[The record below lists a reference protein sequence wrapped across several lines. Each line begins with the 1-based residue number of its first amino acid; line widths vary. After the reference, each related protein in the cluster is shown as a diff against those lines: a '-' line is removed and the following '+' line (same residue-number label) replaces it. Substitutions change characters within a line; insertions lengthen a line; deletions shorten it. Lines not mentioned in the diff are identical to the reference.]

1 MQIKQLISTLWKGLS
16 LALGLGLLLLI
27 IAWFAGMF
35 HEKIAPGEATPIATF
50 AGDRPTEVV
59 HEVIK
64 DYVEE
69 TIGTLKAA
77 SRSVISA
84 KVLATIEEI
93 AVKAGNR
100 VNAGDLL
107 LTLDS
112 KELETRVQ
120 QAKEVLIAANATHN
134 EATRSF
140 KRTKKL
146 LASKVIPQQEYDKAI
161 RSLDVAA
168 AERRRATQAVAEAE
182 VRLSYTTI
190 VAPKSGRIIDRLAEP
205 GDTARPGEPLL
216 VLYDASSLRLE
227 SPVLEHLAVK
237 LQVGEQ
243 VHVYI
248 DSLEKEFVATIDE
261 IVPKADALSRSFL
274 VKASLPPSDQLFEGM
289 FGRLRIPAGSR
300 RHLCL
305 STNAIQRVG
314 QLEFVEVVLPSNVVE
329 RRMIKTGRLGMPGR
343 VEVLSGVRAGDNVI
357 LRATSSASP
366 SINRS
371 EGEHEAITD

>member
-1 MQIKQLISTLWKGLS
+1 MQIKPIFSALWKVLS
-16 LALGLGLLLLI
+16 LVLGLGLLVLT
-27 IAWFAGMF
+27 IAWLGGMF
-35 HEKIAPGEATPIATF
+35 HEKIAPGETAQVATF
-50 AGDRPTEVV
+50 AGEHPTEVV
-59 HEVIK
+59 HEVVK

-69 TIGTLKAA
+69 TVGTLKAA

-84 KVLATIEEI
+84 KVLATIDEI
-93 AVKAGNR
+93 TVTAGNQ
-100 VNAGDLL
+100 VEEDDLL
-107 LTLDS
+107 VKLDGGEF
-112 KELETRVQ
+112 KARAL
-120 QAKEVLIAANATHN
+120 QAQEVLISANAAFA
-134 EATRSF
+134 EETRSF
-140 KRTKKL
+140 KRTRKL
-146 LASKVIPQQEYDKAI
+146 LASKVIPQQEYDKAK

-168 AERRRATQAVAEAE
+168 AEQRRAAQAVAEAE
-182 VRLSYTTI
+182 VRLSYTSI
-190 VAPKSGRIIDRLAEP
+190 VAPRSGRIIDRLAEP

-248 DSLEKEFVATIDE
+248 DSLEKEFLATIDE

-274 VKASLPPSDQLFEGM
+274 VKASLAPSEQLFEGM

-343 VEVLSGVRAGDNVI
+343 VEVLSGVRAGENII
-357 LRATSSASP
+357 LRGRSLRSKSPATSTSNKIIP
-366 SINRS
+366 
-371 EGEHEAITD
+371 